1 VPSRLPSTITS
12 STAGAYPL
20 NLKVVLENLHGH
32 RTIHSTSRTHGKRK
46 KIVECSGNLKLKNK
60 KNRS

>member
-12 STAGAYPL
+12 STGGAYPL
-20 NLKVVLENLHGH
+20 NLKVVLENVHGH

-46 KIVECSGNLKLKNK
+46 KRVKCSGILKK
-60 KNRS
+60 